1 MAIRVSHASRD
12 ALVIRKNELTI
23 ARKAVE
29 SSASK
34 LSCKVRLYIFAEAR
48 ARLRGELRNSGLSE
62 LNTDLSSLDDRKL
75 ILIFADAFDKF
86 RRLCLARVVVKWS
99 GMVLLRVP
107 LVETLLRA
115 VLSR

>member
-1 MAIRVSHASRD
+1 
-12 ALVIRKNELTI
+12 LVIRKNELII

-34 LSCKVRLYIFAEAR
+34 VSCNFRLYILAEAR
-48 ARLRGELRNSGLSE
+48 ARLPGELCSSGLSE

-86 RRLCLARVVVKWS
+86 RRLCPARVVVKWS
-99 GMVLLRVP
+99 GMVLLRAP
-107 LVETLLRA
+107 LVETLLRV